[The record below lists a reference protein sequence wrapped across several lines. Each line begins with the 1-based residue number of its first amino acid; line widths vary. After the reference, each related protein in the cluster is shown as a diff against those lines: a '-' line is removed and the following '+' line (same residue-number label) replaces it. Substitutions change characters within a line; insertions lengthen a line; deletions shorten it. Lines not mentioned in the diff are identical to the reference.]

1 MKSKKEDL
9 KIWKR
14 EHHVNRNDLS
24 GEHPFGDLGQIIFL
38 IIFLI
43 IWIFDSFVFYF
54 STIFSKYIPIYV
66 KLSIAGIVFL
76 LAGYLARSGLNIVFK
91 EVRDPPQVINKG
103 VFGLVR
109 HPIYLGA
116 LLLYVGFILTTL
128 SIISFVL
135 LIFIF
140 LFYNY
145 ISSYE
150 EKNLEKKFGKE
161 YSEYLKRVPKWIP
174 RLFIPIQKWF
184 VTKTIRGF

>member
-174 RLFIPIQKWF
+174 RLF
-184 VTKTIRGF
+184 RRH